1 VKTEELEA
9 VLGYRFRRRDI
20 AETACRH
27 ASLCLSGA
35 ESNERLEFLG
45 DAVLGLVVA
54 EWLYGVEPRLDE
66 GEMTRGRALCVCGGA
81 LAEAARRFGLARFLR
96 VGKNMDEIPE
106 RVLAGFVEALIAA
119 VYLDG
124 GLNAARKV
132 VTRLLG
138 EHLAQVAQQAKGKD
152 YKSLLQE
159 WSLKSCAALPTYR
172 VISED
177 GPPHRR
183 VYEVEVEVC
192 GEVCGKG
199 EGRSKKE
206 AEQAAAQQA
215 LFRITTQKEG
225 QEDAHKRSP
234 GCDTQNIY

>member
-1 VKTEELEA
+1 MKIEELES
-9 VLGYRFRRRDI
+9 VLGYRFRNREI

-27 ASLCLSGA
+27 ASLRLSGA

-81 LAEAARRFGLARFLR
+81 LAESARRFGLARFLR
-96 VGKNMDEIPE
+96 VGKNMNEIPE

-124 GLNAARKV
+124 GLDAARTLV
-132 VTRLLG
+132 RRLLG
-138 EHLAQVAQQAKGKD
+138 HHLTQVVQQAKNKD

-172 VISED
+172 VVSAE

-215 LFRITTQKEG
+215 LSHITTKKKEQK
-225 QEDAHKRSP
+225 DAHKR
-234 GCDTQNIY
+234 GAGGDTQNIH

>member
-1 VKTEELEA
+1 VRIEELEA
-9 VLGYRFRRRDI
+9 VLGYRFKRSEI
-20 AETACRH
+20 VETACRH
-27 ASLCLSGA
+27 ASFRLSGA

-66 GEMTRGRALCVCGGA
+66 GEMTRGRALCVCGDA
-81 LAEAARRFGLARFLR
+81 LAESARRFGLARFLR
-96 VGKNMDEIPE
+96 VGKNMNKIPE

-124 GLNAARKV
+124 GLDAARML

-138 EHLAQVAQQAKGKD
+138 RYLAQVVRQAKGKD

-172 VISED
+172 VISEE

-183 VYEVEVEVC
+183 VYGVEVEVC

-215 LFRITTQKEG
+215 LHRITTRNKERK
-225 QEDAHKRSP
+225 DAHKGSPRS
-234 GCDTQNIY
+234 DTQDIH